1 MWENKNILHYIILYI
16 ILLENDLN
24 GVFFTIV
31 NAFNVINTTTTNNT
45 TTINNNSLTVTTI

>member
-1 MWENKNILHYIILYI
+1 MI
-16 ILLENDLN
+16 LN

-45 TTINNNSLTVTTI
+45 TTNNNSLTVTTI